1 MNTSERWRSLSF
13 VAVRWRSLTFV
24 ALRPPLYNRSGSC
37 MVK

>member
-13 VAVRWRSLTFV
+13 VAVRWRSLPFV